1 MPSDT
6 YTLTISDAGVSTP
19 STGSVVNAS
28 VAANAAIAFSKL
40 ATLTSG
46 NILVGSSGNVPT
58 SVAVT
63 GDVTISNTGVT
74 SLRTSPTL
82 VTPGIGVATGTS
94 LAVTGAITSSG
105 TAGIGYEDGSGGLAT
120 QGSSK
125 VNPVTINKTN
135 GQITMDDAALAQYAV
150 ATFTLVNSTIAVGD
164 VLILNHVSGGTAG
177 KYLLN
182 AQCLAGSANINVTNV
197 TTGSASEAIVI
208 AFVVIK
214 ADTTAISP
222 P

>member
-1 MPSDT
+1 
-6 YTLTISDAGVSTP
+6 
-19 STGSVVNAS
+19 
-28 VAANAAIAFSKL
+28 
-40 ATLTSG
+40 
-46 NILVGSSGNVPT
+46 
-58 SVAVT
+58 
-63 GDVTISNTGVT
+63 
-74 SLRTSPTL
+74 
-82 VTPGIGVATGTS
+82 